1 MVTQWWIN
9 LEWLGSAD
17 IYEISATLLPLNLE
31 KQPYISRITDDFG
44 SIMSNE
50 TQQVIARI
58 GETDQLYLE
67 SNTPELALERADLRL
82 QLVVLS
88 HLRQEQLHFL
98 QEAIVLLEQ
107 ARVEYDEMPLSLY
120 LNLSLCLAKAYM
132 IYFELTKEQRFALIT
147 QQILKPLAYT
157 EHLDIYFFLAYA
169 SAAKQELAL
178 TRHWLTKYVSC
189 LDHDLELLQLHP
201 AFNAIRQDDWFK
213 TLIQKKAH

>member
-1 MVTQWWIN
+1 
-9 LEWLGSAD
+9 
-17 IYEISATLLPLNLE
+17 
-31 KQPYISRITDDFG
+31 
-44 SIMSNE
+44 MSNE

-88 HLRQEQLHFL
+88 HIRQEQLHFL
-98 QEAIVLLEQ
+98 QEAIVLIEQ

-178 TRHWLTKYVSC
+178 TRHWLTKYASC

-201 AFNAIRQDDWFK
+201 ALNQARQEDWFAA
-213 TLIQKKAH
+213 LIKNKAH